1 MRQPTHLVP
10 ERVFTSWIKQFI
22 HLLSVSLHRITPSWR
37 TCFLHCYFSSD
48 GVVFPNVNPFCS
60 VSWVVEH
67 ESDTVAT
74 ASSQVQNFSV
84 ILGDI
89 VHDGDSVWHMY
100 LILHQILDLVL
111 ASSLSSGDVNLL
123 KSLVTEHHQLYV
135 QLFGKMNWSITSWY
149 TVHTQSNYLDHWDG
163 FGGCSSSP
171 CYANSR

>member
-1 MRQPTHLVP
+1 
-10 ERVFTSWIKQFI
+10 
-22 HLLSVSLHRITPSWR
+22 
-37 TCFLHCYFSSD
+37 
-48 GVVFPNVNPFCS
+48 
-60 VSWVVEH
+60 
-67 ESDTVAT
+67 
-74 ASSQVQNFSV
+74 V

-149 TVHTQSNYLDHWDG
+149 TVHTQSN
-163 FGGCSSSP
+163 
-171 CYANSR
+171 